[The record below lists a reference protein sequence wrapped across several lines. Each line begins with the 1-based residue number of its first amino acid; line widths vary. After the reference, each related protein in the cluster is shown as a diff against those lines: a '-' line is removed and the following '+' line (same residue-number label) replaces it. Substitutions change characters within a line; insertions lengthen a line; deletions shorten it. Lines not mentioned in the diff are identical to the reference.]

1 MGAREIELKKKK
13 KMEALRWMIKHLTR
27 RQTAF
32 FHPEIKSSG
41 IIFFTLE
48 SNFDE
53 VVSES
58 ASNVIYYL

>member
-1 MGAREIELKKKK
+1 
-13 KMEALRWMIKHLTR
+13 MIKHLTS